1 MNTPSPQHSWI
12 AGWKAHTAAPV
23 HPTAPLAG
31 RAALGSVLT
40 DLPLKSPVDRPD
52 LSQSGLAPSSPP
64 PAPPPSRSLWR
75 RYLPVGLTA
84 AIGVSC
90 AIGVALKLADD
101 DLAKARADLQRRTQ
115 EIAAAFDY
123 ELEQSLQMT
132 RAGALLYSRRRPE
145 SAADFAAS
153 SRVLRSDALAVRGVN
168 WIDLPSPAATTA
180 ASAGATLP
188 RPRFA
193 VGHSAS
199 DRTWALGVTDR
210 DWQQLWPLFARSRSI
225 QRPITAMV
233 PGPNPLLLVV
243 QASDRGWFLAEI
255 DVNRSLRMTLGRMG
269 VLDLQVFLFD
279 RPLDY
284 LEARLPQ
291 PSPFDPLSP
300 LVSTVARTV
309 ANPEAVG
316 DRFQSP
322 VTCPWNGPW
331 DTCTHSIGVGDREL
345 SLLLLPTTLSL
356 RPWSGSLLALVL
368 GLTLTGSITA
378 YLVRGI
384 QQSIARDYLLG
395 QVVSAN
401 RDLQQ
406 SQISLQERTHE
417 LEAALTHLKNAQTHL
432 IQSEKLSSLGQL
444 VAGIAHEINNPVSFV
459 HGNLH
464 HASEYVADL
473 LDALKAYQAVIDRL
487 TESGDLA
494 PVIDDEMLESLQEF
508 DLDFIAQ
515 DFPKLLTSMR
525 VGTGRIREIVKSLRI
540 YSHVT
545 SEAKDPANL
554 YESIDRVLMILQHRL
569 LQSMPQIQLI
579 RQDRPIPP
587 VDCTL
592 GQIDQVLTNLI
603 VNAIDAIEERWATTP
618 MQHESPQIVIST
630 ESIQDTW
637 VKIAIADNG
646 IGMSEATR
654 AKLFDPFYTTK
665 PVGKGTGLGMAIAYQ
680 IVVERHQGTIE
691 CHSIPHHGTTMT
703 ILLPVLADMD

>member
-1 MNTPSPQHSWI
+1 MLTVSPTKLPVEPPDPSP
-12 AGWKAHTAAPV
+12 TEP
-23 HPTAPLAG
+23 
-31 RAALGSVLT
+31 R
-40 DLPLKSPVDRPD
+40 
-52 LSQSGLAPSSPP
+52 LAPDNRPP
-64 PAPPPSRSLWR
+64 TPPRGRSLWR
-75 RYLPVGLTA
+75 HYWPVALTA
-84 AIGVSC
+84 VIGVGC
-90 AIGVALKLADD
+90 AIEVALKLTDHEM
-101 DLAKARADLQRRTQ
+101 AKARAELQRRTQ
-115 EIAAAFDY
+115 DIAAAFDY

-132 RAGALLYSRRRPE
+132 RAGALLYSRRQPE

-153 SRVLRSDALAVRGVN
+153 SRILRSDALAVQGVN
-168 WIDLPSPAATTA
+168 WIELPSSAAAATPQ
-180 ASAGATLP
+180 SATTVATLP
-188 RPRFA
+188 RPRLT
-193 VGHSAS
+193 VGNGPT
-199 DRTWALGVTDR
+199 DRTWAATATDR
-210 DWQQLWPLFARSRSI
+210 DWQQLLPLFVRSRSI
-225 QRPITAMV
+225 QRPITAIV
-233 PGPNPLLLVV
+233 PGLKPLLLVV

-269 VLDLQVFLFD
+269 VLNLQVFLFD

-291 PSPFDPLSP
+291 PSPLDPLNP
-300 LVSTVARTV
+300 LVATIPGTVSGA
-309 ANPEAVG
+309 
-316 DRFQSP
+316 DHFQSS

-331 DTCTHSIGVGDREL
+331 DICTHSIGVGDREL
-345 SLLLLPTTLSL
+345 SLLLLPTAPALHL
-356 RPWSGSLLALVL
+356 GSGSLWALVL

-384 QQSIARDYLLG
+384 QQAIARDGLLG

-401 RDLQQ
+401 QDLQQ
-406 SQISLQERTHE
+406 SQRSLQERTHE
-417 LEAALTHLKNAQTHL
+417 LETALTNLKNAQTHL

-464 HASEYVADL
+464 HASEYAVDL
-473 LDALKAYQAVIDRL
+473 LNALNVYQRAIRQWMA
-487 TESGDLA
+487 TGDQVPA
-494 PVIDDEMLESLQEF
+494 FADEALQALQDS

-515 DFPKLLTSMR
+515 DFPKLLQSMR

-545 SEAKDPANL
+545 NEAKEPANL
-554 YESIDRVLMILQHRL
+554 YESLDRVLMILHHRL
-569 LQSMPQIQLI
+569 LQSVPQIQLI
-579 RQDRPIPP
+579 RNDRPIPP

-603 VNAIDAIEERWATTP
+603 VNAIDAIEERWQTAP
-618 MQHESPQIVIST
+618 VHHESPQIVIST
-630 ESIQDTW
+630 ESIQETW

-646 IGMSEATR
+646 IGMSADTS

-680 IVVERHQGTIE
+680 IVVERHHGTIE

-703 ILLPVLADMD
+703 ILLPVLADMT

>member
-1 MNTPSPQHSWI
+1 MLTVSPT
-12 AGWKAHTAAPV
+12 KPPV
-23 HPTAPLAG
+23 EPA
-31 RAALGSVLT
+31 
-40 DLPLKSPVDRPD
+40 DRPPA
-52 LSQSGLAPSSPP
+52 QVRLAPASPP
-64 PAPPPSRSLWR
+64 PPPTRSLWR

-84 AIGVSC
+84 AIGVGC
-90 AIGVALKLADD
+90 AIGVALKLADHEM
-101 DLAKARADLQRRTQ
+101 AKARAELQRRTQ
-115 EIAAAFDY
+115 DIAAAFDY

-153 SRVLRSDALAVRGVN
+153 SRILRSDALAVQGVN
-168 WIDLPSPAATTA
+168 WIELPSSATA
-180 ASAGATLP
+180 ATLP
-188 RPRFA
+188 RPRLA
-193 VGHSAS
+193 MGHGAT
-199 DRTWALGVTDR
+199 DRTWALTATDH
-210 DWQQLWPLFARSRSI
+210 DWQQLLPLFVRSRSI

-243 QASDRGWFLAEI
+243 QASDRGWVLAEI

-291 PSPFDPLSP
+291 PSPFDSLTP
-300 LVSTVARTV
+300 LVTTLPGAVA
-309 ANPEAVG
+309 EG

-331 DTCTHSIGVGDREL
+331 DICTHSIGVGDREL
-345 SLLLLPTTLSL
+345 SLLLLPTTQTLH
-356 RPWSGSLLALVL
+356 PGSGSLLALVL

-406 SQISLQERTHE
+406 SQRSLQERTHE
-417 LEAALTHLKNAQTHL
+417 LETALTNLKNAQTQL

-473 LDALKAYQAVIDRL
+473 LNALNIYQHAIDQGVR
-487 TESGDLA
+487 SGGKIPAMAD
-494 PVIDDEMLESLQEF
+494 ESLQTVQ
-508 DLDFIAQ
+508 DLDLEFIAQ
-515 DFPKLLTSMR
+515 DFPKLLQSMR

-545 SEAKDPANL
+545 NEAKEPANL
-554 YESIDRVLMILQHRL
+554 YESLDRVLMILQHRL
-569 LQSMPQIQLI
+569 LQSVPQIQLI
-579 RQDRPIPP
+579 RHDRPIPP

-603 VNAIDAIEERWATTP
+603 VNAIDAIEERWKTAP
-618 MQHESPQIVIST
+618 AHHESPKIVIST
-630 ESIQDTW
+630 ESIQETW

-646 IGMSEATR
+646 IGMSEATS

-665 PVGKGTGLGMAIAYQ
+665 PVGKGTGLGMAITYQ
-680 IVVERHQGTIE
+680 IVVERHHGTIE

-703 ILLPVLADMD
+703 ILLPVLADMT

>member
-1 MNTPSPQHSWI
+1 ML
-12 AGWKAHTAAPV
+12 TA
-23 HPTAPLAG
+23 
-31 RAALGSVLT
+31 
-40 DLPLKSPVDRPD
+40 LPLRLPVDGPDRSPV
-52 LSQSGLAPSSPP
+52 PSSPP
-64 PAPPPSRSLWR
+64 PVPPPSRSLWW

-84 AIGVSC
+84 AIGMSC
-90 AIGVALKLADD
+90 AIGIALKLADD
-101 DLAKARADLQRRTQ
+101 DLAKARTELQRRTQ
-115 EIAAAFDY
+115 EIAAALNY
-123 ELEQSLQMT
+123 ELEQSLQLT

-153 SRVLRSDALAVRGVN
+153 NHILRSDALAVRGVN
-168 WIDLPSPAATTA
+168 WIDLPSPATSTT
-180 ASAGATLP
+180 STTSTTNTTPTVATLP
-188 RPRFA
+188 RPRFT
-193 VGHSAS
+193 VGSSAS
-199 DRTWALGVTDR
+199 DRTWALGATDH
-210 DWQQLWPLFARSRSI
+210 DWQQLQPFFARSQSV

-255 DVNRSLRMTLGRMG
+255 DVNQSLRMTLGRMG

-291 PSPFDPLSP
+291 PSPFDSLSP

-309 ANPEAVG
+309 ADPGIGG

-322 VTCPWNGPW
+322 VTCPWNAPW

-356 RPWSGSLLALVL
+356 HPWSSSLLALVL

-395 QVVSAN
+395 QVVNAN
-401 RDLQQ
+401 QDLQQ

-417 LEAALTHLKNAQTHL
+417 LETALTNLKNAQTQL

-464 HASEYVADL
+464 HASEYVNDL
-473 LDALKAYQAVIDRL
+473 LDALKTYQAAIDRL
-487 TESGDLA
+487 AKSGGA
-494 PVIDDEMLESLQEF
+494 IPAIDDGMFADLQEL

-525 VGTGRIREIVKSLRI
+525 VGTERIREIVKSLRI
-540 YSHVT
+540 YSHIT
-545 SEAKDPANL
+545 NEAKDSANL
-554 YESIDRVLMILQHRL
+554 YESLDRVLIILQHRL
-569 LQSMPQIQLI
+569 LQSIPQIQLI
-579 RQDRPIPP
+579 RHDRPIPP

-618 MQHESPQIVIST
+618 VQHESPQIVIST

-637 VKIAIADNG
+637 VKITIADNG

-654 AKLFDPFYTTK
+654 VKLFDPFYTTK
-665 PVGKGTGLGMAIAYQ
+665 PVGKGTGLGMAITYQ

-691 CHSIPHHGTTMT
+691 CHSIPHHGTTIT
-703 ILLPVLADMD
+703 IVLPVLADMD